1 MFANALSPSLPD
13 SLIRRR
19 TSGPLH
25 YLLPV
30 ILVLAACTTQRSIEL
45 PDISDPSTRYA
56 VLSKLDQWEF
66 AGRIGVSAGAEGFN
80 GKIWW
85 RQDGTVF
92 RARISGPLGVGTVF
106 INGNRG
112 DMTITDND
120 GVATQLENAEIE
132 LRNRYGWTIPVE
144 SLRYWVLGVRDPE
157 LPSTGLPDE
166 QGRISQFSQGSW
178 SVNISEYREAAGQEM
193 PRRLRADSGDVK
205 VRMVIDEWTFR
216 E

>member
-1 MFANALSPSLPD
+1 MFANALPPSLPD
-13 SLIRRR
+13 SQIRGRS
-19 TSGPLH
+19 TQ
-25 YLLPV
+25 LLYC
-30 ILVLAACTTQRSIEL
+30 LLFALFVLTACSTQRSVTL
-45 PDISDPSTRYA
+45 PDISDPDIRYA
-56 VLSKLDQWEF
+56 VLAALDEWEF
-66 AGRIGVSAGAEGFN
+66 AGRIGVSAGSEGFN

-85 RQDGTVF
+85 RQDGTVY

-157 LPSTGLPDE
+157 LLSSGHQDE
-166 QGRISQFSQGSW
+166 QGRISRFSQGSW

-193 PRRLRADSGDVK
+193 PRRLSAVSGEVK

-216 E
+216 